1 MAVTGVGN
9 YNNIYEDVYAAS
21 KRETVKREETRETAN
36 TGAAKK
42 NEAKLS
48 SKAQDFL
55 KNLRKQY
62 GDYDFLIGNST
73 DDLKTLAKSGSKEF
87 SIIFSNAE
95 LERMASDEKYADE
108 KLHGMEHAVKMSEEI
123 NKKYGFQQASGKG
136 DTAEITKIGIVFN
149 DDGTTSFFAEL
160 EKTSAKQRERIEKS
174 REDKRAGKREEE
186 KRAEKEMRS
195 YTRGSN
201 DTKRTSV
208 QADSMEELLDKM
220 LAVDWN
226 GVKSEE
232 MQKSGRKFDFS
243 I

>member
-9 YNNIYEDVYAAS
+9 YNSIYEDVYAS
-21 KRETVKREETRETAN
+21 SRRETVKKEETREAAN

-62 GDYDFLIGNST
+62 GDYDFLVGSSS
-73 DDLKTLAKSGSKEF
+73 DDLKALAKSGNKEF
-87 SIIFSNAE
+87 SVVFSNAE

-108 KLHGMEHAVKMSEEI
+108 KLNCMEQAVKMPEEI
-123 NKKYGFQQASGKG
+123 NKKYGFQQGLGKG
-136 DTAEITKIGIVFN
+136 GNAEVAKIGIVFN
-149 DDGTTSFFAEL
+149 DDGTTSYFAEL

-174 REDKRAGKREEE
+174 REDKRVGKKEEE

-195 YTRGSN
+195 YTRGN
-201 DTKRTSV
+201 KDTKRTSV
-208 QADSMEELLDKM
+208 QANSMEELLDKM